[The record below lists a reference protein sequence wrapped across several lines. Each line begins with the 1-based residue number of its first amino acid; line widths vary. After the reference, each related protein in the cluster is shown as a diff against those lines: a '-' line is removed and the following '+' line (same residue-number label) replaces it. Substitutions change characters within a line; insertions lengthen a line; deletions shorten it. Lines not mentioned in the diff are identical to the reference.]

1 MLSLLFGSQFAMA
14 NDVLILPFHVEGM
27 VNMEWSPHL
36 ENSLMDQLSLNRI
49 GYVSPNQMTREFGQR
64 SFCVE
69 TTCLREMLFR
79 PESDL
84 ILHGIL
90 DCKEEC
96 SLYLSVY
103 DGISEVPAYQ
113 KLSKGSYGHIKRQ
126 MPIVVADIAQYLVKK
141 YELEYTDQ
149 NIANTDT
156 TKQKN
161 SAHQIQ
167 DNPSPSR

>member
-1 MLSLLFGSQFAMA
+1 MLPLFFSSHFAMA

-27 VNMEWSPHL
+27 VNMQWSPHL

-49 GYVSPNQMTREFGQR
+49 GYVSPNQMTQEFGQR
-64 SFCVE
+64 SFCIE
-69 TTCLREMLFR
+69 ATCLREMLFR

-84 ILHGIL
+84 ILHGVL

-103 DGISEVPAYQ
+103 DGISEVPTYQ

-126 MPIVVADIAQYLVKK
+126 MPIVVGEIAQYLVKK
-141 YELEYTDQ
+141 YELEYLDQ
-149 NIANTDT
+149 NIANTDP
-156 TKQKN
+156 TKQKD
-161 SAHQIQ
+161 SDDHIQ
-167 DNPSPSR
+167 DNQTSSR